1 MRWRGERQS
10 RNVEDRR
17 GRGGGGLGGLGGM
30 RIPGGTRRGGGI
42 GLGTIVIGLI
52 VAWLFG
58 INPLSLLGIVD
69 GGSPEGAPGGSVV
82 SQQQGG
88 QAGAP
93 AQDEMGQFVSVV
105 LASTEDTWNAVFSK
119 AGARYQAP
127 RLVLY
132 SGSTRTACGMGD
144 AAAGPFY
151 CPSDQT
157 VYVDLSFYQTL
168 RQRFGASGDL
178 AEAYVI
184 AHEVGH
190 HVQNLVGTM
199 AKMDAARRQVGERDY
214 NQLSIRLEL
223 QADCFAG
230 IWTNHSQ
237 QAKGWLESGDIEEAM
252 RAAAAVGDD
261 NIMKR
266 TQGMVVPDA
275 FTHGSSEQRV
285 RWFRIGAQT
294 GQIEQ
299 CNTFGAERL

>member
-1 MRWRGERQS
+1 MRWRGQRQS
-10 RNVEDRR
+10 TNVEDRR
-17 GRGGGGLGGLGGM
+17 GRGGGLGGLGGLGGM

-42 GLGTIVIGLI
+42 GLGTIVIGLV
-52 VAWLFG
+52 VAWLLG
-58 INPLSLLGIVD
+58 INPLALLGVID
-69 GGSPEGAPGGSVV
+69 GAGPGGPAT
-82 SQQQGG
+82 SQQQ
-88 QAGAP
+88 P
-93 AQDEMGQFVSVV
+93 ARSGPIEDEMGQFVSVV
-105 LASTEDTWNAVFSK
+105 LASTEDTWEAVFAR
-119 AGARYQAP
+119 AGARYRP
-127 RLVLY
+127 PKLVLY
-132 SGSTRTACGMGD
+132 TGSTPTACGMGS

-151 CPSDQT
+151 CPADES
-157 VYVDLSFYQTL
+157 VYVDLGFYETL

-190 HVQNLVGTM
+190 HVQNLLGTM
-199 AKMDAARRQVGERDY
+199 QKMDQARRQLNERDY

-237 QAKGWLESGDIEEAM
+237 QARGWLEAGDIEEAM

-261 NIMKR
+261 NIMKH
-266 TQGMVVPDA
+266 TQGVVVPEA

-285 RWFRIGAQT
+285 RWFRTGAQG

-299 CNTFGAERL
+299 CNTFAASRL

>member
-10 RNVEDRR
+10 TNIEDRR
-17 GRGGGGLGGLGGM
+17 GRPGSGGMGGM

-52 VAWLFG
+52 IAWLFG
-58 INPLSLLGIVD
+58 INPLSLLGVVD
-69 GGSPEGAPGGSVV
+69 MAAPGGQVT
-82 SQQQGG
+82 SQQAGPS
-88 QAGAP
+88 GAP
-93 AQDEMGQFVSVV
+93 IQDEMGQFVSVV
-105 LASTEDTWNAVFSK
+105 LASTEDTWNAVFAK
-119 AGARYQAP
+119 AGARYQP
-127 RLVLY
+127 PKLVLY
-132 SGSTRTACGMGD
+132 SGSTRTACGMGS

-151 CPSDQT
+151 CPADQT
-157 VYVDLSFYQTL
+157 VYIDLSFYQTL

-199 AKMDAARRQVGERDY
+199 AKMDAARRQMSERDY

-237 QAKGWLESGDIEEAM
+237 QAKGWLEAGDIEEAIQ
-252 RAAAAVGDD
+252 AAAAVGDD

-266 TQGMVVPDA
+266 TQGTVVPDA

-299 CNTFGAERL
+299 CNTFAASRL

>member
-1 MRWRGERQS
+1 MRWRGQRRS
-10 RNVEDRR
+10 TNVEDRR
-17 GRGGGGLGGLGGM
+17 GRRGGGMGGM

-52 VAWLFG
+52 IAWLLG
-58 INPLSLLGIVD
+58 INPLSLLGVID
-69 GGSPEGAPGGSVV
+69 GGGSGGLMP
-82 SQQQGG
+82 SQQVSPQAS

-93 AQDEMGQFVSVV
+93 IEDEMGQFVSVV
-105 LASTEDTWNAVFSK
+105 LASTEDTWDAVFAR
-119 AGARYQAP
+119 AGARYQPP

-132 SGSTRTACGMGD
+132 TGSTRTACGMGD

-151 CPSDQT
+151 CPADQT
-157 VYVDLSFYQTL
+157 VYIDLGFYQVL

-199 AKMDAARRQVGERDY
+199 AKMDSARRQLSERDY
-214 NQLSIRLEL
+214 KQLSIRLEL

-237 QAKGWLESGDIEEAM
+237 QARGWLEEGDIEEAI

-266 TQGMVVPDA
+266 TQGVVVPDA
-275 FTHGSSEQRV
+275 FTHGSSEQRM
-285 RWFRIGAQT
+285 RWFQIGART

-299 CNTFGAERL
+299 CNTFAAERL

>member
-10 RNVEDRR
+10 TNVEDRR
-17 GRGGGGLGGLGGM
+17 GRAGGM
-30 RIPGGTRRGGGI
+30 RMPGGTRRGGGI
-42 GLGTIVIGLI
+42 GLGTLVIGLI
-52 VAWLFG
+52 IAWLFG

-69 GGSPEGAPGGSVV
+69 SVAPGGAPGGAVV
-82 SQQQGG
+82 TQPQGSQGG
-88 QAGAP
+88 AP
-93 AQDEMGQFVSVV
+93 VRDEMGQFVSVV
-105 LASTEDTWNAVFSK
+105 LASTEDTWNAVFAK
-119 AGARYQAP
+119 AGARYEAP
-127 RLVLY
+127 KLVLY

-151 CPSDQT
+151 CPADQG
-157 VYVDLSFYQTL
+157 VYIDLSFYQTL

-199 AKMDAARRQVGERDY
+199 AKMAAARRQAGEREY

-237 QAKGWLESGDIEEAM
+237 QAKGWLEAGDLEEAM

-266 TQGMVVPDA
+266 TQGTVVPDA
-275 FTHGSSEQRV
+275 FTHGSSEQRM
-285 RWFRIGAQT
+285 RWFRIGAES

-299 CNTFGAERL
+299 CNTFGAARL

>member
-1 MRWRGERQS
+1 M
-10 RNVEDRR
+10 
-17 GRGGGGLGGLGGM
+17 GGM

-52 VAWLFG
+52 IAWLFG
-58 INPLSLLGIVD
+58 INPLSLLGVVD
-69 GGSPEGAPGGSVV
+69 MAAPGGQVT
-82 SQQQGG
+82 SQQAGPS
-88 QAGAP
+88 GAP
-93 AQDEMGQFVSVV
+93 IQDEMGQFVSVV
-105 LASTEDTWNAVFSK
+105 LASTEDTWNAVFAK
-119 AGARYQAP
+119 AGARYQP
-127 RLVLY
+127 PKLVLY
-132 SGSTRTACGMGD
+132 SGSTRTACGMGS

-151 CPSDQT
+151 CPADQT
-157 VYVDLSFYQTL
+157 VYIDLSFYQTL

-190 HVQNLVGTM
+190 HIQNLVGTM
-199 AKMDAARRQVGERDY
+199 AKMDAARRQMSERDY

-237 QAKGWLESGDIEEAM
+237 QAKGWLEAGDIEEAIQ
-252 RAAAAVGDD
+252 AAAAVGDD

-299 CNTFGAERL
+299 CNTFAASRL

>member
-10 RNVEDRR
+10 TNIEDRR
-17 GRGGGGLGGLGGM
+17 GRPGGGGLGGMGGM

-58 INPLSLLGIVD
+58 INPLSLLGVVD
-69 GGSPEGAPGGSVV
+69 VVAPPGGQVTSQQASPSGAPI
-82 SQQQGG
+82 
-88 QAGAP
+88 
-93 AQDEMGQFVSVV
+93 QDEMGQFVSVV
-105 LASTEDTWNAVFSK
+105 LASTEDTWNAVFAK
-119 AGARYQAP
+119 AGARYQP
-127 RLVLY
+127 PKLVLY
-132 SGSTRTACGMGD
+132 TGATRTACGMGN

-151 CPSDQT
+151 CPADQT
-157 VYVDLSFYQTL
+157 VYIDLSFYQTL

-199 AKMDAARRQVGERDY
+199 AKMDAARRQMSERDY

-237 QAKGWLESGDIEEAM
+237 QAKGWLEAGDIEEAIQ
-252 RAAAAVGDD
+252 AAAAVGDD

-299 CNTFGAERL
+299 CNTFAAQRL